1 MSEEKTVISNTSDLT
16 LFQNKGVRTKRRSCL
31 VLYSGPETGKRF
43 ILDNDLTVIGRNPD
57 VEVHIDDSSV
67 SRRHAEIVL
76 SGDTV
81 TIGDLGSSNGTVIND
96 VKVDTSVVLKD
107 GDLIRLGKIIFKFY
121 EHESLDAI
129 LHDKIYR
136 MATIDAGTEI
146 FNKQYL
152 TESLR
157 SEFKLARLT
166 KKPLSIIYYDLDF
179 FKKVNDTYGHN
190 AGDLVLKESAS
201 VVKGV
206 VRKEDIQCRFGGEEF
221 IVILPNTDLKKAVE
235 LAERVRQ
242 TLEYHP
248 FKLEISDAHGKRTI
262 THKQTISMGVSQLQN
277 EMTDPKDL
285 LDAADKKLYVSKQT
299 GRNKVSY

>member
-16 LFQNKGVRTKRRSCL
+16 LFNNKGVRTKRRSCL
-31 VLYSGPETGKRF
+31 VLYSGTDTGKRF
-43 ILDNDLTVIGRNPD
+43 ILDNDLMVIGRNPD

-81 TIGDLGSSNGTVIND
+81 TIADLGSSNGTVIND
-96 VKVDTSVVLKD
+96 VKVDASVVLKD
-107 GDLIRLGKIIFKFY
+107 GDLIRLGKVIFKFY

-136 MATIDAGTEI
+136 MATVDAGTEI

-152 TESLR
+152 NESLR

-206 VRKEDIQCRFGGEEF
+206 VRKEDIQGRFGGEEF
-221 IVILPNTDLKKAVE
+221 IIILPNTDLKKAIE

-242 TLEYHP
+242 SLEFHP

-262 THKQTISMGVSQLQN
+262 THKQTISIGVSQLQN
-277 EMTDPKDL
+277 EMTDPKEL
-285 LDAADKKLYVSKQT
+285 LETADKKLYVSKQT